1 MKKWE
6 EMMELLTDELAGFDN
21 SVKKLE
27 TLCKNLDTIKVKA
40 DSSNI
45 EYRLKEFLEEQQ
57 HRMNWLEKQLG
68 EQQTQIGAS
77 RGLPKWLL
85 TLYAIGMLLPLFAI
99 GYFGYQ
105 GYNLQEQKRQAFEQG
120 QNQII
125 ERFTW
130 YFDERPEAY
139 EAYREW
145 KETTQGVPS
154 KQ

>member
-1 MKKWE
+1 MKKLE

-45 EYRLKEFLEEQQ
+45 EYHLKDFLKEQEQ
-57 HRMNWLEKQLG
+57 RMKQLEKQLY
-68 EQQTQIGAS
+68 EQQARIETS

-99 GYFGYQ
+99 GYFGFQ
-105 GYNLQEQKRQAFEQG
+105 GYNLQEQKRKAFEQG

-125 ERFTW
+125 ERFTQ

-139 EAYREW
+139 EAYNEW
-145 KETTQGVPS
+145 KETTLCVPS
-154 KQ
+154 EQ